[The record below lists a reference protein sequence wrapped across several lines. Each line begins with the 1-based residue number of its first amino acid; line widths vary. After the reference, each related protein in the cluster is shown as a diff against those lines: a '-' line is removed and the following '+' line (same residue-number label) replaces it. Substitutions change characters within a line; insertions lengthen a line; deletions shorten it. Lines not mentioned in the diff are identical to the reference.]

1 MSRLAPLPRAQ
12 WNADVEGAL
21 RGAFPANVAARFLS
35 TGDDAL
41 EVPEAISTMLH
52 HPALAQSWLT
62 FNNVLLYSG
71 TLDDR
76 QRELM
81 VLRVAWRTQSNYE
94 WAQHVRLAG
103 RAGIDADELDAIASG
118 RIHERWT
125 PLERALLAATDQLL
139 DGYRIDDDTWT
150 QLAEHLDERQLVE
163 TVFVVGTYTCL
174 AMAFKSFALR
184 LDPSIDTSAMTLP
197 EPLPAESLPES

>member
-1 MSRLAPLPRAQ
+1 MDVSPRARLAPLPREQ
-12 WNADVEGAL
+12 WDADVEAAL
-21 RGAFPANVAARFLS
+21 RGAFPEQVAARFLA

-81 VLRVAWRTQSNYE
+81 VLRVAWRTRSNYE
-94 WAQHVRLAG
+94 WAQHVRLAA
-103 RAGIDADELDAIASG
+103 RAGIDADELAAIANG
-118 RIHERWT
+118 QAHERWT

-139 DGYRIDDDTWT
+139 DGYGIDDATWSE
-150 QLAEHLDERQLVE
+150 LAQHLDQRQLVE

-184 LDPSIDTSAMTLP
+184 LDPSIDTSAMVFP
-197 EPLPAESLPES
+197 EPLPKS

>member
-1 MSRLAPLPRAQ
+1 MNMVRLAPLPREQ
-12 WNADVEGAL
+12 WDAGVEAAL
-21 RGAFPANVAARFLS
+21 RGAFPEQVAARFLA

-62 FNNVLLYSG
+62 FNNVLLYRG

-81 VLRVAWRTQSNYE
+81 VLRVAWRTRSNYE
-94 WAQHVRLAG
+94 WAQHVRLAA
-103 RAGIDADELDAIASG
+103 RAGIEADELDAIANG
-118 RIHERWT
+118 QA
-125 PLERALLAATDQLL
+125 RALDAARTCAAGSYRPIARRLSASTTTPGELAE
-139 DGYRIDDDTWT
+139 
-150 QLAEHLDERQLVE
+150 EHLDERQLVE

-184 LDPSIDTSAMTLP
+184 LDPSIDTSAMVFP
-197 EPLPAESLPES
+197 EPLPKS